1 MSSIEK
7 LLEDT
12 LITDFRLDSVLAQ
25 QLIRNHDYDGVLA
38 GDDTLFQNEALS
50 VIVVSANDQGEF
62 KIGSGIKK
70 VGVDVMIKANGEADG
85 FTGALLDD
93 LCNRVRTRMQP
104 SPTVQAQGIESH
116 LSTPS
121 LQIFG
126 ITQTENTD
134 RSQSG
139 FERMRTVRATIIAV
153 QLA

>member
-7 LLEDT
+7 LLEDALIADFKLDGT
-12 LITDFRLDSVLAQ
+12 LAG
-25 QLIRNHDYDGVLA
+25 QLIRNHDYDRTLA
-38 GDDTLFQNEALS
+38 GDDTLLEQEALS
-50 VIVVSANDQGEF
+50 VIVVTANDQGEF

-70 VGVDVMIKANGEADG
+70 LQVDVLIRANGEADG
-85 FTGALLDD
+85 FTGELLDD

-104 SPTVQAQGIESH
+104 SPTVQAQGIEAH

-121 LQIFG
+121 IQIFG

-139 FERMRTVRATIIAV
+139 FERMRTVRATIIAA